1 MVRAFTLLLA
11 APAFAT
17 PMAPLQA
24 RLDGLAAAAPGRL
37 EVAVLD
43 LDSGARAAVRGQ
55 EPAPMASVFKL
66 PTAVAVLHRAHRESI
81 PLSTLVHVRWEER
94 SPGWSPLG
102 ERVPPA
108 GLDVTLDALI
118 ESMVGESDN
127 TSADV
132 LLRWMG
138 GPGEVTAVLRQLGVG
153 GLRVDRSERT
163 IAYHAAGL
171 LPPARPESLEA
182 LLSRVGSVPEA
193 RRLDALR
200 RFSADP
206 RDQASPEALVNLLA
220 ALDSGRLLEPAHT
233 ARLLE
238 VMRATRTG
246 PRRLRAGLPQDAVLA
261 HKTGTG
267 FSRRGFSVGVNDVG
281 IVTGGGRRLA
291 IAVLLK
297 DADASI
303 ERCEDVVAE
312 VARAVWEPGG
322 TAL

>member
-11 APAFAT
+11 APAFAA

-24 RLDGLAAAAPGRL
+24 RLDALAETAPGRL
-37 EVAVLD
+37 GVVVLD
-43 LDSGARAAVRGQ
+43 LASGARAAVRGQ

-66 PTAVAVLHRAHRESI
+66 PTAVAVLRRADQEQI
-81 PLSTLVHVRWEER
+81 PLSTPVHVRWDER
-94 SPGWSPLG
+94 TPGWSPLG

-127 TSADV
+127 TAADV
-132 LLRWMG
+132 LLRWIG
-138 GPGEVTAVLRQLGVG
+138 GPQKVTAILRQLGIG
-153 GLRVDRSERT
+153 GIRVDRSERT

-171 LPPARPESLEA
+171 LPPPRAESLEA
-182 LLSRVGSVPEA
+182 LLSRLAAVPDA
-193 RRLDALR
+193 RRVEALR

-206 RDQASPEALVNLLA
+206 RDQATPEELVNLLA
-220 ALDSGRLLEPAHT
+220 ALDSGRLLQPAHN

-238 VMRATRTG
+238 IMRATQTG
-246 PRRLRAGLPQDAVLA
+246 PRRLRAGLPRDALLA

-267 FSRRGFSVGVNDVG
+267 YSRGGFSSGVNDVG
-281 IVTGGGRRLA
+281 IVNGQGRRLA

-303 ERCEDVVAE
+303 ERCEDVVAQ
-312 VARAVWEPGG
+312 VARVAWE
-322 TAL
+322 ASR